1 MELRDWVV
9 LLTTIVQL
17 MTAITVYKSNKKR
30 TTKRRVRGRR

>member
-17 MTAITVYKSNKKR
+17 MTAITVYKSNKKG
-30 TTKRRVRGRR
+30 TTKRRFGRRR